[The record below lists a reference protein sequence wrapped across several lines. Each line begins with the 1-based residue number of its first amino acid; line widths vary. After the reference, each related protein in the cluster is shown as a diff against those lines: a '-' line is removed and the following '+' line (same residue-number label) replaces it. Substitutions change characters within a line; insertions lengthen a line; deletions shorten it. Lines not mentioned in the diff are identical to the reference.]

1 MCMFRDRVEHQVLIS
16 PFLFFYPC
24 MPIINTVLFSLLFIL
39 GKVIK
44 LYFDISFNQCHLS
57 QSILT
62 EEHGI
67 VCSSVT
73 LNEFRNRLR
82 FATSA
87 KSQGKN

>member
-1 MCMFRDRVEHQVLIS
+1 
-16 PFLFFYPC
+16 
-24 MPIINTVLFSLLFIL
+24 MPVTDGFINTALFSLRFIL
-39 GKVIK
+39 EKVIK